1 MTSMSVF
8 AKGLSLLKR
17 LDSFLIPLRGGSY
30 LLPWIWPTASS
41 QNAIQSHDQG
51 FRGEVTKRQFESLL
65 KGFLGDV
72 GLKPLESQKA
82 APSLEIA
89 IFERIDPVTPN
100 KPLAKAATK
109 IGTLVTIYFY
119 PNHNEQSQFLIGLFT
134 ACFLVVEDDG
144 HLMVDDLAQFRP
156 RMMAGHKQPELFEL
170 MKWLFAEFDG
180 AFPRFCSNKLFA
192 SILSAWS
199 VFEVEY
205 DQSPSPTV
213 TSTASPLFPKYFRN
227 MTGCSEVY
235 VYFLLTQE
243 DFSMTRMKLLLRAIP
258 ELLNV
263 TDELNDLFSF
273 YKESVIDI
281 DRDSAIER
289 DTYVYQQA
297 CVDGA
302 PVWNVIQSVAEKIK
316 QRYATIE
323 SILQD
328 DPFLQELGRE
338 FMIGQMQFYLTSKR
352 YRLSELDLTP

>member
-1 MTSMSVF
+1 ML
-8 AKGLSLLKR
+8 ANALSLLKG
-17 LDSFLIPLRGGSY
+17 LDSFFTPLKFGSY
-30 LLPWIWPTASS
+30 LLSWIGARASP
-41 QNAIQSHDQG
+41 QRAIQTHNQG
-51 FRGEVTKRQFESLL
+51 FRGEVTKAQFESLL
-65 KGFLGDV
+65 KGFLREV
-72 GLKPLESQKA
+72 GLKPLESQNA
-82 APSLEIA
+82 APSLEMA
-89 IFERIDPVTPN
+89 IFERIDPVTAN
-100 KPLAKAATK
+100 KPLAKAATQ
-109 IGTLVTIYFY
+109 IGTLVSIYFY
-119 PNHNEQSQFLIGLFT
+119 PNHTEQSQFLIGLFT

-144 HLMVDDLAQFRP
+144 HSMVEDLAQFRP
-156 RMMAGHKQPELFEL
+156 RLMAGDKQPELFEL

-180 AFPRFCSNKLFA
+180 VFPRFCSNKLFA

-205 DQSPSPTV
+205 DRSPSPIV
-213 TSTASPLFPKYFRN
+213 TSTASPLFPRYFRN

-243 DFSMTRMKLLLRAIP
+243 NFSMARMKLLLQAIP

-302 PVWNVIQSVAEKIK
+302 PVCDVIQSVAKKIK
-316 QRYATIE
+316 QRYAVIE

-328 DPFLQELGRE
+328 DPVLQELGRG
-338 FMIGQMQFYLTSKR
+338 FMLGQMQFYITSKR

>member
-1 MTSMSVF
+1 
-8 AKGLSLLKR
+8 
-17 LDSFLIPLRGGSY
+17 
-30 LLPWIWPTASS
+30 
-41 QNAIQSHDQG
+41 
-51 FRGEVTKRQFESLL
+51 
-65 KGFLGDV
+65 
-72 GLKPLESQKA
+72 
-82 APSLEIA
+82 
-89 IFERIDPVTPN
+89 
-100 KPLAKAATK
+100 
-109 IGTLVTIYFY
+109 
-119 PNHNEQSQFLIGLFT
+119 
-134 ACFLVVEDDG
+134 
-144 HLMVDDLAQFRP
+144 
-156 RMMAGHKQPELFEL
+156 
-170 MKWLFAEFDG
+170 
-180 AFPRFCSNKLFA
+180 
-192 SILSAWS
+192 
-199 VFEVEY
+199 
-205 DQSPSPTV
+205 
-213 TSTASPLFPKYFRN
+213 
-227 MTGCSEVY
+227 
-235 VYFLLTQE
+235 
-243 DFSMTRMKLLLRAIP
+243 MTRMKLLLRAIP